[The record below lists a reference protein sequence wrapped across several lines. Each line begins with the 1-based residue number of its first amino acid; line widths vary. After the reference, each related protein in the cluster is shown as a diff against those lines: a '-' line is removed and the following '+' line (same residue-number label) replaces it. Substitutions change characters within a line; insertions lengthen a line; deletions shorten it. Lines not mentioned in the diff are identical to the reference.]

1 MPTESKHSGEDESH
15 TDPTL
20 RWAKPLMSSCGCL
33 GILNFLF
40 FLKSVSEMFRQEL
53 FMCQYFKG
61 TLCAREKREE
71 EKPI

>member
-1 MPTESKHSGEDESH
+1 MPTESKHAGKDGSH
-15 TDPTL
+15 TDPAL
-20 RWAKPLMSSCGCL
+20 RWAKPRMSNCGCL

-40 FLKSVSEMFRQEL
+40 FFLSVSEMFRQEL